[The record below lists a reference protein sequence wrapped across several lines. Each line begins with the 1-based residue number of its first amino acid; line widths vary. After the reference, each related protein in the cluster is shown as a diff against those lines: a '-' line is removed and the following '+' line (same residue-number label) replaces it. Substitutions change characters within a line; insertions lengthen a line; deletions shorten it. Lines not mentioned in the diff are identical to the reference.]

1 MFWRYSAAIVA
12 DCYFGTDGLCCNRYL
27 NCAAVRRETQCI
39 INEVAHGTTEQNG
52 VAINFAFAGAIDGDM
67 SVFRER
73 AIKRCDLFH
82 GGPTIKLFP
91 LDGFAGRIDARDEE
105 QIIDDS
111 RQPFALGNGGCDDF
125 TIFLGAALA
134 G

>member
-12 DCYFGTDGLCCNRYL
+12 DCYFGTRGLYRNRYL
-27 NCAAVRRETQCI
+27 NCAAIRRETQRI
-39 INEVAHGTTEQNG
+39 IYEVAHSTTEQNG
-52 VAINFAFAGAIDGDM
+52 VAINFASASAIDGHM

-82 GGPTIKLFP
+82 GGPAIKLFP

-111 RQPFALGNGGCDDF
+111 RQPFALGNGGFDNF
-125 TIFLGAALA
+125 AIFLGAALA
-134 G
+134 R